1 MSLENTEY
9 EYKPRLSVD
18 ITEEQLQQLQAL
30 IPHGFKKQIFQV
42 IVQDLIVILQASPNR
57 EAILAAII
65 NRMINVPEISLEATK
80 K

>member
-1 MSLENTEY
+1 MAIETSKY

-30 IPHGFKKQIFQV
+30 IPHGFKKQIFKV